1 VTGDH
6 AGQEYKMRFELDI
19 TSSRLAIV
27 GLSPLG
33 LTLFTIVQE
42 KGGISVEIPAKGQT
56 VFDPRHM
63 LFDLYLTYWP
73 SKALQPALS
82 RIRMRLDQTAEGTVR
97 RIRGLDGNL
106 IAEIKYLAKHMKTGE
121 IIIQHFDFPYRLR
134 IKTLETR
141 SAR

>member
-1 VTGDH
+1 
-6 AGQEYKMRFELDI
+6 
-19 TSSRLAIV
+19 
-27 GLSPLG
+27 
-33 LTLFTIVQE
+33 
-42 KGGISVEIPAKGQT
+42 
-56 VFDPRHM
+56 
-63 LFDLYLTYWP
+63 
-73 SKALQPALS
+73 
-82 RIRMRLDQTAEGTVR
+82 MRLDQTAEGTVR